1 MDSIEIKN
9 SIIKLLGQLSGTQL
23 KEVLSFLKDI
33 LRKNGTSQNKE
44 LLDLA
49 GTWDEESLIEMEEAI
64 KDCEKINYDEW

>member
-1 MDSIEIKN
+1 MDSFEIKN

-33 LRKNGTSQNKE
+33 LRKNGASQNKE

-49 GTWDEESLIEMEEAI
+49 GTWDEQSLIEMEEAI